1 MGDKDKDFRCGWDG
15 DISTFPDYVR
25 RVRLIFEK
33 TRRRRRKHLGP
44 DLVAQLTG
52 RAWVITQEIDH
63 TKLTQPDG
71 ARYLVDFLEEK
82 LARVPVPDAGVRA
95 EELLVRLRRPPGMT
109 MATWCATVRES
120 YRKLQRALKRAR
132 PASQAPTSPG
142 RESSMVPSPST
153 LGGDV
158 QTLGTPTPGSSATSP
173 SRRSRRA
180 SAGTVPEPEQM
191 PTPERQAQAASAEL
205 HGDGAEDEEEV
216 EEFGEDPITGETSF
230 QRGVAKG
237 MGKV

>member
-1 MGDKDKDFRCGWDG
+1 MGDKDKDLRCGWDG

-63 TKLTQPDG
+63 TKLTQDDG

-95 EELLVRLRRPPGMT
+95 EELLVRLRRPPGNDDGYL
-109 MATWCATVRES
+109 VRNCQGV
-120 YRKLQRALKRAR
+120 LQ
-132 PASQAPTSPG
+132 
-142 RESSMVPSPST
+142 E
-153 LGGDV
+153 
-158 QTLGTPTPGSSATSP
+158 
-173 SRRSRRA
+173 
-180 SAGTVPEPEQM
+180 
-191 PTPERQAQAASAEL
+191 
-205 HGDGAEDEEEV
+205 
-216 EEFGEDPITGETSF
+216 
-230 QRGVAKG
+230 VAKG
-237 MGKV
+237 SQEGKAGITSAD